1 MAFRTSIAKSAILLT
16 LANLIIR
23 GVSMLFQVYL
33 TGQIGAVGIGLMQL
47 IMTVYGFSLTVGTSG
62 LRVAA
67 MYLSAEE
74 FGLRRPE
81 GIRQAMIWC
90 LGTGTV
96 LSAAVGAAMVLG
108 ADGLALYWIKDLR
121 AAASLRLL
129 GLSLPLSCVSA
140 ILTGYFTAV
149 GQVGRLV
156 LVEIADR
163 IVTVAAT
170 VWLLRLGVSSDLSHA
185 CLSVVG
191 GGALASVGSVAV
203 LMAMLLLNFR
213 GCKKEKQPLSMG
225 RRLRKLC
232 IPVALNDYL
241 RSGLGTLEQFLI
253 PYGLTRFG
261 GSRTGALGSYGTI
274 QGMVFPVM
282 MFPTVVLFAVADLL
296 IPELARCKAE
306 NNQARIRR
314 MTEVCLQKGMA
325 FSAVIAGLLL
335 VLGDPLGLLLYNST
349 EAGLYLRL
357 FAPLVPVLYLDCI
370 VDGMHK
376 GLGQQVYCVR
386 VNTLTNLL
394 DVIGLFLLLPRW
406 GIGGYL
412 FTYAVTHCINF
423 YLSLRRLLQLSG
435 AAPGLGALLKV
446 ICSTA
451 AAVIFCRTVLPMAAT
466 WFHVLMGGGIYLGL
480 CGCLL
485 SKVLAVSGV
494 SRYNQR
500 KTSGGSHD
508 TKTAAAS
515 HPTSV

>member
-1 MAFRTSIAKSAILLT
+1 MAFRASIAKSTVLLT

-23 GVSMLFQVYL
+23 GVSLLFQVYL
-33 TGQIGAVGIGLMQL
+33 TGQIGAVGIGLLQL

-74 FGLRRPE
+74 YGLRRPE
-81 GIRQAMIWC
+81 GIRQAMLWC

-96 LSAAVGAAMVLG
+96 LSGAVGFAMAIG
-108 ADGLALYWIKDLR
+108 ADGLALYWVKDLR

-129 GLSLPLSCVSA
+129 GLSLPLSCISA

-170 VWLLRLGVSSDLSHA
+170 VWLLNLGVSSDLSHA
-185 CLSVVG
+185 CLSIVG

-203 LMAMLLLNFR
+203 LLLMLFRNVR

-261 GSRTGALGSYGTI
+261 GSRTGALGDYGTI

-306 NNQARIRR
+306 ENRNRIRR
-314 MTEVCLQKGMA
+314 LAEVCLQKGML
-325 FSAVIAGLLL
+325 FSSVIAGLLL
-335 VLGDPLGLLLYNST
+335 VLAEPLGLLLYDSA
-349 EAGLYLRL
+349 EAGRYLRL

-412 FTYAVTHCINF
+412 FTYAITHCINF

-435 AAPGLGALLKV
+435 AEPGLRFLLTV
-446 ICSTA
+446 VGGTA
-451 AAVIFCRTVLPMAAT
+451 AAVLFCRMVLPMAAT
-466 WFHVLMGGGIYLGL
+466 WFHVLMGGGIYLEL
-480 CGCLL
+480 CFCLL
-485 SKVLAVSGV
+485 SKCLARLDIF
-494 SRYNQR
+494 RYNQR
-500 KTSGGSHD
+500 KTNRRLS
-508 TKTAAAS
+508 
-515 HPTSV
+515 

>member
-23 GVSMLFQVYL
+23 SVSMMFQVYL

-74 FGLRRPE
+74 YGLRRPE
-81 GIRQAMIWC
+81 GIRRAMLWC
-90 LGTGTV
+90 LGTGTI
-96 LSAAVGAAMVLG
+96 LSTAVGAAMVIG
-108 ADGLALYWIKDLR
+108 AEGLALYWVKDLR

-156 LVEIADR
+156 IVEIADR
-163 IVTVAAT
+163 IVTVVAT

-203 LMAMLLLNFR
+203 LTVMLLRNFR
-213 GCKKEKQPLSMG
+213 DCGNEKQPLSMG

-232 IPVALNDYL
+232 VPVALNDYL

-306 NNQARIRR
+306 KDHNRIRR

-325 FSAVIAGLLL
+325 FSCVIAGLLL
-335 VLGDPLGLLLYNST
+335 VLADPLGQLLYNSA

-394 DVIGLFLLLPRW
+394 DVIGLFFLLPRW

-435 AAPGLGALLKV
+435 AAPGLVFLLKV
-446 ICSTA
+446 LGITA
-451 AAVIFCRTVLPMAAT
+451 AAVIFCRRLLPMSSS
-466 WFHVLMGGGIYLGL
+466 WFHVFIGGGIYLSL
-480 CGCLL
+480 CAFLL
-485 SKVLAVSGV
+485 SKVLAVFSV

-500 KTSGGSHD
+500 KTPGGSHD
-508 TKTAAAS
+508 TTTAAAS
-515 HPTSV
+515 HPPSV

>member
-1 MAFRTSIAKSAILLT
+1 MAYRTSIAKSAILLT

-23 GVSMLFQVYL
+23 SVSMLFQVYL

-74 FGLRRPE
+74 YGLRRPE
-81 GIRQAMIWC
+81 GIRQAMAWC
-90 LGTGTV
+90 LGTGVV
-96 LSAAVGAAMVLG
+96 LSAAVGGTMAAG
-108 ADGLALYWIKDLR
+108 ADWLALYWVKDLR

-129 GLSLPLSCVSA
+129 GISLPLSCISA

-156 LVEIADR
+156 AVEIADR

-170 VWLLRLGVSSDLSHA
+170 VWLLGLGVSSDLSHA

-203 LMAMLLLNFR
+203 LLVMLLRNFR
-213 GCKKEKQPLSMG
+213 GCEKEKQPLSMS

-232 IPVALNDYL
+232 VPVALNDYL

-261 GSRTGALGSYGTI
+261 GSRTGALGSYGII

-296 IPELARCKAE
+296 IPELARSKAE
-306 NNQARIRR
+306 NRQNRIRR
-314 MTEVCLQKGMA
+314 MTEVCLQKGVV
-325 FSAVIAGLLL
+325 FSGVIAGLLL
-335 VLGDPLGLLLYNST
+335 VLADPLGLLLYGST

-394 DVIGLFLLLPRW
+394 DVVGLFLLLPRW

-423 YLSLRRLLQLSG
+423 YLSLRRLLQISG
-435 AAPGLGALLKV
+435 AEPGLRTLAKV
-446 ICSTA
+446 FCGTA
-451 AAVIFCRTVLPMAAT
+451 AAVIFCRRVLPMAAT
-466 WFHVLMGGGIYLGL
+466 WFHVFMGGGIYLIL
-480 CGCLL
+480 CGVLL

-494 SRYNQR
+494 SRYNQK
-500 KTSGGSHD
+500 KTPGGSHD
-508 TKTAAAS
+508 TTTAAAS
-515 HPTSV
+515 HTASV